1 MNDSPVGCQS
11 CPDRRASSEEKKS
24 LRQGFGDEIPNV
36 PMREAPSSGIGGGP
50 KPAAPSGRNRQAKR
64 RESQGALAR
73 LCEFPGRQWATITI
87 LIYSDRIFTLIP
99 TGYALRWAQK
109 DEGGYSDPPYI
120 PLDSHYPS
128 ETLGRY
134 KNRYSSQAPF
144 PAHAGE
150 QVATVLWRS
159 GEWSEGSKS
168 F

>member
-1 MNDSPVGCQS
+1 MGSRGEVPCLG
-11 CPDRRASSEEKKS
+11 
-24 LRQGFGDEIPNV
+24 LGDEIPNV
-36 PMREAPSSGIGGGP
+36 PMREAHITGNRRGTGACRAQWAKQAGGASGIARSACATMRVPRAP
-50 KPAAPSGRNRQAKR
+50 K
-64 RESQGALAR
+64 
-73 LCEFPGRQWATITI
+73 ATITI
-87 LIYSDRIFTLIP
+87 LIHFDRMFSLIS
-99 TGYALRWAQK
+99 TGCALRWAQK